1 MLRGSPLASGTLSR
15 KPGHRVREPFHLD
28 FKALLTTFLSVFML
42 FSSCV
47 SFETT
52 GVRGDVRSAQKS
64 SRVASGGSEAC
75 PTAPCRS
82 RARSTEAA

>member
-42 FSSCV
+42 FHAFFIMCLIRSHWRAGRRTQC
-47 SFETT
+47 T
-52 GVRGDVRSAQKS
+52 GVITCGL
-64 SRVASGGSEAC
+64 GGQ
-75 PTAPCRS
+75 
-82 RARSTEAA
+82 